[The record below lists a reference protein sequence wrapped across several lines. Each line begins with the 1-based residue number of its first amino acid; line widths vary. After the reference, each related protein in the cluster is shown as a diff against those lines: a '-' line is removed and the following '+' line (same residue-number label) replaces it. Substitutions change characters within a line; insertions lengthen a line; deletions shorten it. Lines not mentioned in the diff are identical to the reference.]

1 MTAGEVAAVAGLDR
15 DTVSTTLARLASSGE
30 VIKAP
35 RGYRLPETGASD
47 SAAVV
52 AEPNA

>member
-15 DTVSTTLARLASSGE
+15 GAVSTTLARLASSGE

-35 RGYRLPETGASD
+35 RRYRLPAAGAGEG
-47 SAAVV
+47 AAVV
-52 AEPNA
+52 AEPGA